1 MKITKFEDIIA
12 WQKAGKL
19 TIKIYKI
26 FENSSNY
33 NFKNQIERC
42 VLSIMNN
49 IAEGF
54 ERMSNKEFK
63 YFLFIAKRSC
73 GEVRSMLYIAFK
85 LNYINTNQFNKL
97 LSQTIEISKMLSGL
111 IKTL

>member
-19 TIKIYKI
+19 TVDIYKI
-26 FENSSNY
+26 FEKSANY

-49 IAEGF
+49 I
-54 ERMSNKEFK
+54 K
-63 YFLFIAKRSC
+63 
-73 GEVRSMLYIAFK
+73 
-85 LNYINTNQFNKL
+85 FNKL